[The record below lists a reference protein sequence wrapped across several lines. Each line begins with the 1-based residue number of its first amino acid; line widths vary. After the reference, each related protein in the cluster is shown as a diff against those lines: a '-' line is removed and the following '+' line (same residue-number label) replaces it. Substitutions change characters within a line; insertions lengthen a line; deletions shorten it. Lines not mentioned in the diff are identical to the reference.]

1 MSDVHA
7 QGKRADG
14 ARGRRGEDAVISV
27 RAVIPAD
34 TPSWLRM
41 RCALWP
47 EGKQA
52 EHMEDI
58 ARYFAREARLPSGT
72 FIAFD
77 QSGVAVGF
85 AELSIRSAAEG
96 CDSGWIAYLEGWYVD
111 PRSRRQGAGRALVW
125 AAEAWAQSQGCRE
138 FASDAQYANA
148 DSAQAHAAMGFT
160 EVEQIRC
167 FRKTL

>member
-1 MSDVHA
+1 MRDTHA
-7 QGKRADG
+7 EGKHPEQPK
-14 ARGRRGEDAVISV
+14 RGRVTESMISV
-27 RAVIPAD
+27 RAAIPSD

-47 EGKQA
+47 EGKQS

-58 ARYFAREARLPSGT
+58 ARFFAREARLPSAT

-77 QSGVAVGF
+77 QAGAAVGF

-96 CDSGWIAYLEGWYVD
+96 CESGWVAYLEGWYVD
-111 PRSRRQGAGRALVW
+111 PRARRHGAGRALIW

-138 FASDAQYANA
+138 FASDTQTTNTA
-148 DSAQAHAAMGFT
+148 SAEAHAALGFT
-160 EVEQIRC
+160 EVEQLRC
-167 FRKTL
+167 FRKSL

>member
-7 QGKRADG
+7 QGKRTGG

-27 RAVIPAD
+27 RAAIPAD

-47 EGKQA
+47 AGKQT

-58 ARYFAREARLPSGT
+58 ARYFAREA
-72 FIAFD
+72 
-77 QSGVAVGF
+77 
-85 AELSIRSAAEG
+85 AEG
-96 CDSGWIAYLEGWYVD
+96 CESGWIAYLEGWYVD

-138 FASDAQYANA
+138 FASDAQYANTG
-148 DSAQAHAAMGFT
+148 SAQAHAAVGFA